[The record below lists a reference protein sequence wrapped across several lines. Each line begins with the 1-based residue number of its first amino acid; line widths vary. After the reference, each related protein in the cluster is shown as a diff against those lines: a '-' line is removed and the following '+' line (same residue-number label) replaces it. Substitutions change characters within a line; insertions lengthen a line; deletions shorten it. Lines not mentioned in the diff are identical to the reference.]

1 MKSAMKIVLA
11 LIMATAML
19 YGEATGQPP
28 PMPAEEQ
35 PEVLTRGPVNEAFAQ
50 PVNLETLA
58 GFTAPIEPPPDIEE
72 VPPAERPAGDHFA
85 WVPGYWAWDTDRN
98 GYIWVSG
105 CWRAVPP
112 DMYWVPGYWARASAG
127 WQWVA
132 GFWAPVSNT
141 EIEYLPAP
149 PALVI
154 EEPPPAPSPN
164 RIWVPPCWYWS
175 YGQYILRPGYWIA
188 AQVDWV
194 WVPSHYV
201 WTPRGYVFVSGHWDY
216 ALDRR
221 GILFAPVYFPR
232 HIYERRGYSYPL
244 SIVINIDNFQ
254 FGLFSR
260 PRYSHYYFGD
270 YYDSSYI
277 SIGIF
282 PWFEFEQRRTWYDPI
297 YAHARWRHH
306 RDEPQWDRHQ
316 RREYDRRRSDVTLR
330 PPRTYREMERRV
342 SSVPEPQR
350 KNFQIVTPI
359 TDKAYLKRSAIKF
372 EKSSPKGR
380 AQIAE
385 DSGKVQKFIKERRNW
400 EAQGP
405 GRKDNRPA
413 REHVSP
419 VPTKKEMTSPEKSKG
434 LEMKPSEGKK
444 SAPGEPKGRVAEPSS
459 GRKGSAPPPQQQ
471 QPKRDSPREMKKE
484 MTSPEKGKGLEMRPS
499 EGKKSAPGEPKGRV
513 AEPSSGRKGS
523 APPPPQQKSKKIS
536 PREIEQPKVDR
547 VKVHAPPVVDKQ
559 SGASRQKGL
568 PSRPTEEMNA
578 PVKSKGAEK
587 KPAKQMQSAPA
598 GSKGQGSAPGKGGK
612 DSSASSKQQQL
623 KKVSPDETEQD
634 QSDKGKEKGKG
645 KGGGSR

>member
-1 MKSAMKIVLA
+1 MWLWTKEEGMKSTMMIVLT

-50 PVNLETLA
+50 PVNLEIQV
-58 GFTAPIEPPPDIEE
+58 GFTAPAEPPPNIEE
-72 VPPAERPAGDHFA
+72 VPPAERPAGEHFA
-85 WVPGYWAWDTDRN
+85 WVPGYWAWDSDRN

-149 PALVI
+149 PVLVI
-154 EEPPPAPSPN
+154 EEPPPAPSPD
-164 RIWVPPCWYWS
+164 RIWVPPCWYWN

-201 WTPRGYVFVSGHWDY
+201 WTPRGHVFVSGHWDY
-216 ALDRR
+216 SLERR
-221 GILFAPVYFPR
+221 GVLFAPVYFPR

-260 PRYSHYYFGD
+260 PRYSHYYYGD

-282 PWFEFEQRRTWYDPI
+282 PWFEFELQRTWYDPI

-306 RDEPQWDRHQ
+306 RDEPQWDRNQ
-316 RREYDRRRSDVTLR
+316 RQEYDRRRSDVTLR
-330 PPRTYREMERRV
+330 PPRTYREMESRV
-342 SSVPEPQR
+342 STMSEPQR
-350 KNFQIVTPI
+350 RNFEIVAPI
-359 TDKAYLKRSAIKF
+359 TDKAYLKRSTLKF
-372 EKSSPKGR
+372 EQISPKGR
-380 AQIAE
+380 AQISE
-385 DSGKVQKFIKERRNW
+385 DSGKVQNFTKERRNW

-405 GRKDNRPA
+405 GGKDKQPSMERVSPDRTNKEMAPPVKPKGSEKRPA
-413 REHVSP
+413 EGV
-419 VPTKKEMTSPEKSKG
+419 
-434 LEMKPSEGKK
+434 KPSPAEHGGPAA
-444 SAPGEPKGRVAEPSS
+444 APSRD
-459 GRKGSAPPPQQQ
+459 RKGSATSPQQQ
-471 QPKRDSPREMKKE
+471 QPKKVSPREME
-484 MTSPEKGKGLEMRPS
+484 
-499 EGKKSAPGEPKGRV
+499 
-513 AEPSSGRKGS
+513 
-523 APPPPQQKSKKIS
+523 QK
-536 PREIEQPKVDR
+536 QADR
-547 VKVHAPPVVDKQ
+547 VKVQAPPVVDRQ

-568 PSRPTEEMNA
+568 PTRPAEEMKAPVKGKGAEKKPAEQKQSAPAGPKGQVNA
-578 PVKSKGAEK
+578 PVKSKGAEM
-587 KPAKQMQSAPA
+587 KPAEQKQSTP
-598 GSKGQGSAPGKGGK
+598 KGQGAAPGKGGK
-612 DSSASSKQQQL
+612 DSTPSSKQQKS

-634 QSDKGKEKGKG
+634 QADKEEEKEEKGKG

>member
-1 MKSAMKIVLA
+1 MKSAMMIVMT

-28 PMPAEEQ
+28 PMPAEEH

-50 PVNLETLA
+50 PVNLEIQA
-58 GFTAPIEPPPDIEE
+58 GFTAPTEPPPNIEE
-72 VPPAERPAGDHFA
+72 IPPAERPAGDHFS

-141 EIEYLPAP
+141 EIEYLPPP

-154 EEPPPAPSPN
+154 EPPPAPSPD

-188 AQVDWV
+188 AQPDWV

-201 WTPRGYVFVSGHWDY
+201 WTPRGHVFASGHWDY
-216 ALDRR
+216 ALERR

-260 PRYSHYYFGD
+260 PQYSHYYYGD

-282 PWFEFEQRRTWYDPI
+282 PWFEFEQRLTWYDPI
-297 YAHARWRHH
+297 YAHSRWRHH
-306 RDEPQWDRHQ
+306 RDEPQWDHHQ
-316 RREYDRRRSDVTLR
+316 RQEYDRRRSDVTLR

-342 SSVPEPQR
+342 SSVLEPQR
-350 KNFQIVTPI
+350 KNFQIVAPI
-359 TDKAYLKRSAIKF
+359 TDKAYVKRSTIKF
-372 EKSSPKGR
+372 EQSSPKGR
-380 AQIAE
+380 AQISE

-405 GRKDNRPA
+405 DRKDTQPA

-419 VPTKKEMTSPEKSKG
+419 VPTKKEMTSPEKGKG
-434 LEMKPSEGKK
+434 SEMRPAEGKK
-444 SAPGEPKGRVAEPSS
+444 SAPGEPKGRVVEPGSD
-459 GRKGSAPPPQQQ
+459 RKGSAPPPQQQ
-471 QPKRDSPREMKKE
+471 KPQKE
-484 MTSPEKGKGLEMRPS
+484 
-499 EGKKSAPGEPKGRV
+499 
-513 AEPSSGRKGS
+513 
-523 APPPPQQKSKKIS
+523 S
-536 PREIEQPKVDR
+536 PREIEQPKTDR
-547 VKVHAPPVVDKQ
+547 VKVQAPPVVDKQ
-559 SGASRQKGL
+559 SGASRQKG
-568 PSRPTEEMNA
+568 PSRPAEEMNTPEKGKGPEQK
-578 PVKSKGAEK
+578 PVEQK
-587 KPAKQMQSAPA
+587 QSAPA
-598 GSKGQGSAPGKGGK
+598 GTKDQGSAPGKGGK
-612 DSSASSKQQQL
+612 DSTASPKQQQS
-623 KKVSPDETEQD
+623 KKVLPEEIEQD
-634 QSDKGKEKGKG
+634 RADKEKEKGKEKGKG
-645 KGGGSR
+645 GGSR